1 MSIFQGDVVDVMFR
15 KNLHLRAVYIVTGFD
30 RDEERAGND
39 RLVSG
44 QLSVASDLDCRLW
57 QPIRYEA
64 ISTFCQEKT
73 KTGQTF
79 MLGCCKKCRSS
90 VDQWGKMASNASIV
104 GGTDNDRNMRDVHCL
119 RLQVSKATS
128 DWLVIRL
135 IRVLPY
141 D

>member
-79 MLGCCKKCRSS
+79 MLGCCK
-90 VDQWGKMASNASIV
+90 NV
-104 GGTDNDRNMRDVHCL
+104 G
-119 RLQVSKATS
+119 QVWTNGAKWRAMPALLAAPTTTA
-128 DWLVIRL
+128 I
-135 IRVLPY
+135 
-141 D
+141 